1 MPAHV
6 DGSPLTRAYEFLAH
20 LSIKDSALVSPSS
33 QSAPAPPDAAVRR
46 CDNIRDRLIREGLF
60 QNQDGPDQGGGFAS
74 SWRIS
79 PTPYRLSTADCQLF
93 ERLGSHLLRFY
104 RALNRLYFE
113 SVRGTQPPWV
123 AGYLDQGKPESIVTF
138 ARMNRFKS
146 LLPRVLRPDVLQTEH
161 GWAITELDSVPGG
174 IGLTGCLSQAYQE
187 PSAPID
193 LVGGAD
199 GMVTGFA
206 KMLKSVGDAT
216 AGHVAIVVSE
226 EAKDYRPEMQWLAR
240 QLSERGLDATCLEPR
255 DIRFTEDGLWC
266 HRSGTERPIS
276 ILYRFF
282 ELFDL
287 RNVPKAELIMYS
299 AKKEQVTVTPPFKPA
314 LEEKSAFALFHHPVL
329 RGFWQRELGDETLS
343 ALTALFP
350 RTWIVDPRPIPP
362 SAVIPSLT
370 IAGSPVNAWA
380 QVAAAGQRD
389 RQLVLK
395 PSGFSELAWGSRGVS
410 IGHDLPQAE
419 WAEAL
424 TQALSAFDHTPYIL
438 QEFHKGRS
446 VTVPYQDAASG
457 QIASL
462 QGRTRLCPYYFVAGD
477 TVELGGILATVCPAD
492 KKIIHGMRDAVMAPC
507 MMEAGE
513 KAEGSGGR

>member
-1 MPAHV
+1 MVH
-6 DGSPLTRAYEFLAH
+6 
-20 LSIKDSALVSPSS
+20 
-33 QSAPAPPDAAVRR
+33 
-46 CDNIRDRLIREGLF
+46 EGLF
-60 QNQDGPDQGGGFAS
+60 QSQERPDQGGGFAS

-79 PTPYRLSTADCQLF
+79 PTPYPLSAVDCQFF

-104 RALNRLYFE
+104 RALNRLYYE
-113 SVRGTQPPWV
+113 SARGTQPPWV
-123 AGYLDQGKPESIVTF
+123 AAYLDQGKPDSGVTF

-146 LLPRVLRPDVLQTEH
+146 LLPGVIRPDVLQTER
-161 GWAITELDSVPGG
+161 GWTITELDSVPGG

-187 PSAPID
+187 PGLPFD
-193 LVGGAD
+193 LVGGPD
-199 GMVTGFA
+199 GMVSGFA
-206 KMLKSVGDAT
+206 RMLKSVDDTTSGL
-216 AGHVAIVVSE
+216 VAIVVSE

-240 QLSERGLDATCLEPR
+240 RLSERGLETVCLEPR

-266 HRSGTERPIS
+266 HRDGTERRIGV
-276 ILYRFF
+276 LYRFF

-287 RNVPKAELIMYS
+287 KNVPKAELIMYS
-299 AKKEQVTVTPPFKPA
+299 AKKDQVTVTPPFKPA

-329 RGFWQRELGDETLS
+329 GGFWQRELGDETFS
-343 ALTALFP
+343 ALAALFP

-362 SAVIPSLT
+362 SAVIPGLT
-370 IAGSPVNAWA
+370 IAGRPVNAWA
-380 QVAAAGQRD
+380 QVAEAGQRE

-395 PSGFSELAWGSRGVS
+395 PSGFSELAWGSRGVT

-424 TQALSAFDHTPYIL
+424 TQALGAFDRTPYVL

-446 VTVPYQDAASG
+446 VTVPYHDAASD
-457 QIASL
+457 QIASM
-462 QGRTRLCPYYFVAGD
+462 QGRARLCPYYFVAGE

-507 MMEAGE
+507 MMEARG
-513 KAEGSGGR
+513 